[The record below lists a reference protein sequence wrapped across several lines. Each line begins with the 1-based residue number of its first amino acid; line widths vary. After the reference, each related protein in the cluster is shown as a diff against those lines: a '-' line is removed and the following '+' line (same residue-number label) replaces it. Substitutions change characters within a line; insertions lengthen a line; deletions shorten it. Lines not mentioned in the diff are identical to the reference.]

1 MLPTSYYFDPLIV
14 DGACDLLLF
23 FIMSFPFLRALK
35 SSQKILTEKQRFP
48 YTPSPIHA
56 QLPLLSVSSTIIHLL
71 KLMSLHWHIII
82 TCNPQLTPGIPLGA
96 VHSGFGQMYK
106 DMYPTFQ
113 YPIECFSVPRILC
126 ALPIYSS
133 LPHNPWQ
140 SLIIVLPFLECYI
153 VGSTQYVA
161 FSDQL
166 ISLSR
171 MH

>member
-1 MLPTSYYFDPLIV
+1 MTVYSCFRFTAKLRKKVQVFTTYAQIPSLLTSPTRLV
-14 DGACDLLLF
+14 
-23 FIMSFPFLRALK
+23 
-35 SSQKILTEKQRFP
+35 
-48 YTPSPIHA
+48 
-56 QLPLLSVSSTIIHLL
+56 HLL

-106 DMYPTFQ
+106 DMYLTFQ
-113 YPIECFSVPRILC
+113 YSIECFSVPRILC

-140 SLIIVLPFLECYI
+140 SLIILLPFLECYI

-166 ISLSR
+166 LSLSR
-171 MH
+171 ML